1 MSGSKQLSTGDI
13 FALGF
18 MTFAFF
24 LGAGNIIFP
33 PLAGQ
38 QAGTEFYWAMAGF
51 LFTAVGLP
59 LVTLLACAKAGG
71 GLPRMTRLLPKQIGI
86 AITLAIFIVIGP
98 AFATPRTSLVAFE
111 MGFKPFL
118 GEAESQSWIL
128 LAYSIGFFVVA
139 SGLAL
144 HRGNLIDYIGK
155 ILTPVLILLLLVLS
169 ITVLVNPQGTAAAPS
184 GDYLTQPFTKGF
196 LEGYNTMD
204 TFGALMFGMLI
215 VDVLHKKEIS
225 DTKLQTRYLIFASI
239 IAASGLAFVYM
250 SLFYLGVTSSEL
262 APGAENGGKIFA
274 IYVQALFGG
283 PGKLILAAVVTLACL
298 TTAVGLISA
307 CADYFNKLWQKLSYQ
322 AWVVVIAVLCA
333 VVANVG
339 LTQLIAISVPVLFAL
354 YPVAIALVIL
364 NLIVDKLPRPKS
376 AFYLVLSVALLLAL
390 IDAVKVTGLVNKE
403 AFDFAEALPL
413 FSYGLAWLLPV
424 TVALV
429 ISFFM
434 PKKAEQAAV

>member
-1 MSGSKQLSTGDI
+1 MSETKQLSTTDI

-38 QAGTEFYWAMAGF
+38 QAGTEFVPAMAGF

-59 LVTLLACAKAGG
+59 LLTLLACAKAGG
-71 GLPRMTRLLPKQIGI
+71 GLPRMTRLLPKGVGI

-118 GEAESQSWIL
+118 SSAEPQAWVL
-128 LAYSIGFFVVA
+128 LTYSIGFFIVA
-139 SGLAL
+139 ASLAL

-155 ILTPVLILLLLVLS
+155 VLTPVLILLLLVLS
-169 ITVLVNPQGTAAAPS
+169 VTVLMNPLGDAVAPV
-184 GDYLTQPFTKGF
+184 GDYVSQPFTKGF

-215 VDVLHKKEIS
+215 VDVLRKKEIS
-225 DTKLQTRYLIFASI
+225 DVKLQTRYLIFASI

-250 SLFYLGVTSSEL
+250 SLFYLGVTSNDV
-262 APGAENGGKIFA
+262 APNAANGGEVFA
-274 IYVQALFGG
+274 RYVQAMFGG

-307 CADYFNKLWQKLSYQ
+307 CADYFNRLWQKVSYQ
-322 AWVVVIAVLCA
+322 GWVIIIAVLCA
-333 VVANVG
+333 IVANVG
-339 LTQLIAISVPVLFAL
+339 LTQLIAVSVPVLFAL

-364 NLIVDKLPRPKS
+364 NLLVDKLPNPKL
-376 AFYLVLSVALLLAL
+376 AFYAVLSIALLMAL
-390 IDAVKVTGLVNKE
+390 LDAIKVTGLVE
-403 AFDFAEALPL
+403 DEGLAFAQALPL

-424 TVALV
+424 TVVLV
-429 ISFFM
+429 GSFMM
-434 PKKAEQAAV
+434 PKAAVTNS